1 MAANILKALK
11 ESSWLKSAEH
21 DENYDCIYSVFS
33 ACQLENSR
41 GLRTRSLDIL
51 VTENLTE
58 TDRNSVV
65 ERRILSGT
73 SDATFEDAA
82 A

>member
-1 MAANILKALK
+1 MKNILVRN
-11 ESSWLKSAEH
+11 
-21 DENYDCIYSVFS
+21 DITY
-33 ACQLENSR
+33 LEE
-41 GLRTRSLDIL
+41 LD
-51 VTENLTE
+51 
-58 TDRNSVV
+58 V

>member
-1 MAANILKALK
+1 MSKRISQQEFIERVVSCTKNVEIIGQ
-11 ESSWLKSAEH
+11 
-21 DENYDCIYSVFS
+21 Y
-33 ACQLENSR
+33 
-41 GLRTRSLDIL
+41 T
-51 VTENLTE
+51 
-58 TDRNSVV
+58 V

>member
-1 MAANILKALK
+1 MCNEVNVL
-11 ESSWLKSAEH
+11 AE
-21 DENYDCIYSVFS
+21 II
-33 ACQLENSR
+33 
-41 GLRTRSLDIL
+41 G
-51 VTENLTE
+51 
-58 TDRNSVV
+58 V

>member
-1 MAANILKALK
+1 MN
-11 ESSWLKSAEH
+11 
-21 DENYDCIYSVFS
+21 V
-33 ACQLENSR
+33 
-41 GLRTRSLDIL
+41 LRVIMKKPVD
-51 VTENLTE
+51 
-58 TDRNSVV
+58 V